1 MKCPHCGKETKSEE
15 ACEHCRKALLP
26 VQGMEVRYKD
36 FKLSELLDIK
46 MPGQGPA
53 PQEDRGAEEERSIE
67 RKAAA
72 GGRPAGR
79 KASRVVLVAVIILL
93 AAAAGFFL
101 LKLLLKF

>member
-1 MKCPHCGKETKSEE
+1 MKCPHCGKETKNEE

-26 VQGMEVRYKD
+26 LQGMEVRYKD

-46 MPGQGPA
+46 MPSQGPA
-53 PQEDRGAEEERSIE
+53 PQEDRRAEEEKSIE

-72 GGRPAGR
+72 GG
-79 KASRVVLVAVIILL
+79 KASRFALVAVIILL